1 MHILSQNKDMLIKD
15 YVTLA
20 YDSMPE
26 HCILCCVTREDYYR
40 EIGICLAEYET
51 KERCL
56 EVIKDISIAIARGVK
71 CYEMP
76 SR

>member
-1 MHILSQNKDMLIKD
+1 MYILSQNKDLLIKD

-20 YDSMPE
+20 YDMMPE
-26 HCILCCVTREDYYR
+26 HCILCCVTREDYYQ

-51 KERCL
+51 KERCE
-56 EVIKDISIAIARGVK
+56 EVIKDIFIAITRGVK

-76 SR
+76 SN